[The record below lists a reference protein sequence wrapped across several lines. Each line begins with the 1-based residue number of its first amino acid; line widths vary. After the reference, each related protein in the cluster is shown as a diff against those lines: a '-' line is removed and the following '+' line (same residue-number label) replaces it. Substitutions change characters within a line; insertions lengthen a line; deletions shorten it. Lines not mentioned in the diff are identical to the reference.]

1 MRGGAVNASSDRSS
15 AAAASLAPARA
26 EPSRILEA
34 IRSVAGDRAGLHE
47 PEFAGHERAYVLDTI
62 DSGWVSSVGSYV
74 DRFEEMLADLV
85 GAERAVATGNGTAA
99 LHIALL
105 LGGVQPGD
113 EVLTPALTFIATAN
127 AVTYCGAIPHFVDA
141 TEETLGV
148 DPAALDAY
156 LAEIGER
163 RGDALIN
170 RRTGR
175 PIRAVLPMHTFG
187 HPVDLDALLAVCERH
202 GIALVEDAAESIGS
216 SYKGRHTG
224 TFGRV
229 GAISFNGNKTVTT
242 GGGGAVICTDPEMGR
257 RAKHLT
263 TQAKVAHRWEYIHDE
278 IGFNYRL
285 PNLNAALG
293 CAQLEQL
300 DGFIADKRRLAD
312 RYTAA
317 FADVAGVRFFREPPF
332 ARSNYWLNV
341 LLLDEPDMRL
351 RDEVLAATNDAGLMT
366 RPVWRL
372 MHRLPMYAD
381 NPRMPLPVAEAL
393 EARLINI
400 PSSARLGR

>member
-1 MRGGAVNASSDRSS
+1 MNPSPD
-15 AAAASLAPARA
+15 AAGAPAGPMTATRA
-26 EPSRILEA
+26 DPQQVLEA
-34 IRSVAGDRAGLHE
+34 IRRVVGVDATLHS
-47 PEFAGHERAYVLDTI
+47 PEFAGNEREYVLDTI
-62 DSGWVSSVGSYV
+62 DSGWVSSVGDYV
-74 DRFEEMLADLV
+74 DRFERTLAEII
-85 GAERAVATGNGTAA
+85 GAESVVAAVNGTAA

-105 LGGVQPGD
+105 IGGVRPGD

-141 TEETLGV
+141 SEETLGI

-156 LAEIGER
+156 LGEIGD
-163 RGDALIN
+163 RGPDGGLRN

-187 HPVDLDALLAVCERH
+187 HPVDLDPLIELCERH

-216 SYKGRHTG
+216 TYKGRHTG
-224 TFGRV
+224 ALGRI
-229 GAISFNGNKTVTT
+229 GAVSFNGNKTVTT
-242 GGGGAVICTDPEMGR
+242 GGGGAVISSDPELGR

-263 TQAKVAHRWEYIHDE
+263 TQAKAPHRWEYIHDE

-285 PNLNAALG
+285 PNINAALG

-300 DGFIADKRRLAD
+300 DGFVSDKRRLAEA
-312 RYTAA
+312 YLAA
-317 FADVAGVRFFREPPF
+317 FEPLSGVRAFREPSF
-332 ARSNYWLNV
+332 ARSNYWLNAM
-341 LLLDEPDMRL
+341 LLDEPDMEL
-351 RDEVLAATNDAGLMT
+351 RDEILTVTNDAGLMT

-372 MHRLPMYAD
+372 MHRLPMYVD
-381 NPRMPLPVAEAL
+381 NPRMDLSVAESL
-393 EARLINI
+393 EARLINM

>member
-1 MRGGAVNASSDRSS
+1 MNPSSDRSV
-15 AAAASLAPARA
+15 AGARALTFPRPEPARVV
-26 EPSRILEA
+26 EA
-34 IRSVAGDRAGLHE
+34 IRSVAGDRAALHE
-47 PEFAGHERAYVLDTI
+47 PEFAGNEREYVLETI

-74 DRFEEMLADLV
+74 DRFEQMLAEIV
-85 GAERAVATGNGTAA
+85 GADRVVATGNGTAA

-105 LGGVQPGD
+105 LAGVRPGD

-141 TEETLGV
+141 SEETLGV
-148 DPAALDAY
+148 DPIALDAY
-156 LAEIGER
+156 LTEVGER
-163 RGDALIN
+163 RGDELIN

-187 HPVDLDALLAVCERH
+187 HPVDLDALLAVAERH
-202 GIALVEDAAESIGS
+202 AIVLVEDAAESIGS
-216 SYKGRHTG
+216 TYKGRHTG
-224 TFGRV
+224 AFGRV
-229 GAISFNGNKTVTT
+229 GAISFNGNKTITT

-263 TQAKVAHRWEYIHDE
+263 TQAKVASRWEYIHDE
-278 IGFNYRL
+278 IGYNYRL
-285 PNLNAALG
+285 PNINAALG

-300 DGFIADKRRLAD
+300 DGFIVNKRRLAA
-312 RYTAA
+312 RYAEA
-317 FADVAGVRFFREPPF
+317 FADVGGVHLFREPSF

-341 LLLDEPDMRL
+341 LLLDAPDMAR
-351 RDEVLAATNDAGLMT
+351 RDEILAATNEAGLTT

-381 NPRMPLPVAEAL
+381 HPRMPLPVAESL
-393 EARLINI
+393 EARIVNI
-400 PSSARLGR
+400 PSSAHLGR

>member
-1 MRGGAVNASSDRSS
+1 MNPTPDRS
-15 AAAASLAPARA
+15 AAAAAALTPVRA
-26 EPSRILEA
+26 DPQRIVEA

-47 PEFAGHERAYVLDTI
+47 PEFAGREREYVLETI

-74 DRFEEMLADLV
+74 DRFEQRLAEIV

-141 TEETLGV
+141 TDETLGV
-148 DPAALDAY
+148 DPAALDDY

-163 RGDALIN
+163 RGDVLVN

-202 GIALVEDAAESIGS
+202 GIVLVEDAAESIGS
-216 SYKGRHTG
+216 LYKGRHTG

-263 TQAKVAHRWEYIHDE
+263 TQAKVPNRWEYIHDE
-278 IGFNYRL
+278 IGYNYRL
-285 PNLNAALG
+285 PNINAALG

-312 RYTAA
+312 RYATA
-317 FADVAGVRFFREPPF
+317 FADVPGVRPFHEPSF
-332 ARSNYWLNV
+332 ATSNYWLNV
-341 LLLDEPDMRL
+341 LLLDEPDMAL

-393 EARLINI
+393 EARIVNI

>member
-1 MRGGAVNASSDRSS
+1 MNPTSDRS
-15 AAAASLAPARA
+15 AAAAALTPVRA
-26 EPSRILEA
+26 DPQRVVEA
-34 IRSVAGDRAGLHE
+34 IRSVTGGRAGLHE
-47 PEFAGHERAYVLDTI
+47 PEFAGREREYVLETI

-74 DRFEEMLADLV
+74 DRFEQLLAEIV

-127 AVTYCGAIPHFVDA
+127 AVTYCGAIPHFIDVTD
-141 TEETLGV
+141 ETLGV

-163 RGDALIN
+163 RGDVLVN

-187 HPVDLDALLAVCERH
+187 HPVDLDALLEVCERH
-202 GIALVEDAAESIGS
+202 GIVLVEDAAESIGS

-263 TQAKVAHRWEYIHDE
+263 TQAKVPNRWEYIHDE
-278 IGFNYRL
+278 IGYNYRL
-285 PNLNAALG
+285 PNINAALG

-312 RYTAA
+312 RYAAA
-317 FADVAGVRFFREPPF
+317 FAEVPGLRLFREPSF

-341 LLLDEPDMRL
+341 LLLDEPDMAL

-393 EARLINI
+393 EARIVNI